1 MSITIKTD
9 KREELLNSSIEN
21 NSNSANTPE
30 LIGNQKVV
38 GIKDTFKNNFTKE
51 MNDYCNNI
59 KSAINRID
67 DISASSAFKGDALL
81 NSLNRFTNSVKNV
94 AYEYIDRLQD
104 AEEQIIE
111 QVNQIYNI
119 QDEDVSLDINYA
131 ANNIDYN

>member
-94 AYEYIDRLQD
+94 AYEYIDRSQD